1 MVAVRYK
8 DWSKDL
14 PVTREKE
21 FKSERAFQSWLTRV
35 AERGNVEVLAT
46 CREGA

>member
-21 FKSERAFQSWLTRV
+21 FKSERAFQGWLARV
-35 AERGNVEVLAT
+35 TERGNVEVLAT
-46 CREGA
+46 SCERS